1 MKNLALLDE
10 MQLNLAKERVLVLDD
25 VVDNNSMFYLEYQ
38 LNKLKKIDKDLGVK
52 KTRTNRNINKF
63 SRWKCVR
70 LFRFDKSNIL
80 YERGRL
86 YYKNTY

>member
-38 LNKLKKIDKDLGVK
+38 LNKLKKIDKDLG
-52 KTRTNRNINKF
+52 I
-63 SRWKCVR
+63 
-70 LFRFDKSNIL
+70 
-80 YERGRL
+80 
-86 YYKNTY
+86 KNQNQ